1 MENIFETERLL
12 VRPYHAGDF
21 EDFYA
26 LNSDEEVM
34 RYIRPAQSREDAQVF
49 FTKIIEDYE
58 VQPGL
63 GRWAMIL
70 KQDNTLVGS
79 FAVIPVLDSTDIQI
93 GYALLKQNW
102 GKGYAS
108 ESVTG
113 GIKYVFNKLGLSH
126 VAGIT
131 EPGNVVSQ
139 KVLLKNGFKFEKEF
153 YEKSKKL
160 NLYRLYKKLSDWA
173 DEGDI
178 HL

>member
-12 VRPYHAGDF
+12 VRPYHTGDF
-21 EDFYA
+21 ENFYA

-34 RYIRPAQSREDAQVF
+34 RYIRPAQSREDAQIF
-49 FTKIIEDYE
+49 FTKIIEDYAE
-58 VQPGL
+58 QPGL

-70 KQDNTLVGS
+70 KKDNVLVGS
-79 FAVIPVLDSTDIQI
+79 FAVIPVLDSIDIQI
-93 GYALLKQNW
+93 GYALLKENW

-113 GIKYVFNKLGLSH
+113 GIQYVFDKLKLSN

-131 EPGNVVSQ
+131 EPENTVSQ

-153 YEKSKKL
+153 FEKNKKL
-160 NLYRLYKKLSDWA
+160 NLYRLYNPV
-173 DEGDI
+173 
-178 HL
+178 